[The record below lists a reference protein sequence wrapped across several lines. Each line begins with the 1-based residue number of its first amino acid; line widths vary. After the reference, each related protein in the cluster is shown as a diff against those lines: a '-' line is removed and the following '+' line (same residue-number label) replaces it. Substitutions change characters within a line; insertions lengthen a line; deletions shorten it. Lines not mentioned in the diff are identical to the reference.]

1 MADRRFLI
9 RARRA
14 GLLAATLCALVAG
27 GAFADETMS
36 LGEALTKALEQGD
49 DARIARLETDR
60 ADAGFEQ
67 MRAGYL
73 PQMGLTSE
81 AGWSN
86 RMDETF
92 IAANPNGGSSEFSLA
107 TIAPDRAWLQ
117 LYLTQTLVD
126 LRQWREIERE
136 QLATEV
142 AQVAET
148 SERDD
153 IAYHVL
159 HRYSRLVQLER
170 KSAMAEARL
179 QDSEWL
185 AEQAKNLHSAGRALE
200 VDKNLVGL
208 HRTDAELATRGW
220 QADMDTARAEL
231 WLAVGEAEPLR
242 IPVNPETLPRVDPED
257 AGYGAIEAVPASPE
271 LRILDLRYRM
281 QEASVAAAK
290 AGRLPT
296 MKFVS
301 GYSNYGPKRYDAYT
315 DEVWVGVDINVP
327 IFDGFRATSEIRGAE
342 REAQIARL
350 RYQKTLK
357 AKRARVREL
366 IRRLETGEQRLELS
380 RQRADSASEQV
391 KLADLKL
398 QAERGALTAS
408 MDARERHTRLALEAI
423 DAEFSQL
430 ESWAQLQREIGR
442 LTFSI
447 LGPVAAG
454 PGTSTAKTQ

>member
-9 RARRA
+9 RALVSA
-14 GLLAATLCALVAG
+14 LLSALVAA
-27 GAFADETMS
+27 GAAADETMS
-36 LGEALTKALEQGD
+36 LGEALTKALEYGD

-60 ADAGFEQ
+60 ADADFEAR
-67 MRAGYL
+67 RAGYL
-73 PQMGLTSE
+73 PQVGLSSE

-92 IAANPNGGSSEFSLA
+92 IAANPDGGSSEFSLA

-117 LYLTQTLVD
+117 LYLSQTLLD

-136 QLATEV
+136 QLASEV

-148 SERDD
+148 SERDN

-159 HRYSRLVQLER
+159 NRYARLIQLER
-170 KSAMAEARL
+170 KAAVADARL

-185 AEQAKNLHSAGRALE
+185 AEQAKHLHAAGRALE

-220 QADMDTARAEL
+220 AAEMDTARAEL
-231 WLAVGEAEPLR
+231 WLAVGEDEPLR
-242 IPVNPETLPRVDPED
+242 IPVNPETLPRVDPKD
-257 AGYGAIEAVPASPE
+257 ASYGAVEAVPASPE

-327 IFDGFRATSEIRGAE
+327 IFDGFRSTSEIRGAE

-350 RYQKTLK
+350 RYQKMLK

-366 IRRLETGEQRLELS
+366 IRRLETGESRLDLA
-380 RQRADSASEQV
+380 RQRADSASEHV
-391 KLADLKL
+391 KLADLNL

-408 MDARERHTRLALEAI
+408 MDARERHTRRALEAI
-423 DAEFSQL
+423 DAEFAQL
-430 ESWAQLQREIGR
+430 ESWAQLQRELGR

-447 LGPVAAG
+447 LGPLASG
-454 PGTSTAKTQ
+454 PGSATANTP

>member
-1 MADRRFLI
+1 LVERRFPI
-9 RARRA
+9 RA
-14 GLLAATLCALVAG
+14 LLPALLSALVAA
-27 GAFADETMS
+27 GAAADETLS
-36 LGEALTKALEQGD
+36 LGEALTKALEYGD

-60 ADAGFEQ
+60 ADAVFEAK
-67 MRAGYL
+67 RAGYL
-73 PQMGLTSE
+73 PQVGLTSE

-92 IAANPNGGSSEFSLA
+92 IAANPDGGSSEFSLA

-117 LYLTQTLVD
+117 LYLSQTLLD

-136 QLATEV
+136 QLASEV

-148 SERDD
+148 SERDNV
-153 IAYHVL
+153 AYHVL
-159 HRYSRLVQLER
+159 NRYARLVQLER
-170 KSAMAEARL
+170 KAAVADARL

-185 AEQAKNLHSAGRALE
+185 AEQAKNLHSAGRVLE
-200 VDKNLVGL
+200 MDKNLVGL

-220 QADMDTARAEL
+220 AAEMDTARAEL
-231 WLAVGEAEPLR
+231 WLALGEDEPLR
-242 IPVNPETLPRVDPED
+242 IPVNPATLPRVDPKD
-257 AGYGAIEAVPASPE
+257 ASYGAIEAVPAAPE

-327 IFDGFRATSEIRGAE
+327 IFDGFRSTSEIRGAE

-357 AKRARVREL
+357 AKRARVRDL
-366 IRRLETGEQRLELS
+366 IRRLENGESRLDLA
-380 RQRADSASEQV
+380 RQRADSASEHV
-391 KLADLKL
+391 KLADLNL
-398 QAERGALTAS
+398 LAERGALTAS
-408 MDARERHTRLALEAI
+408 MDARERHTRRALEAI
-423 DAEFSQL
+423 DAEFAQL
-430 ESWAQLQREIGR
+430 ESWAQLQRELGR

-447 LGPVAAG
+447 LGPLASG
-454 PGTSTAKTQ
+454 PGSATANTP